1 MQLLDEVPMIW
12 GSCYMIYC
20 MHMVRIIARY
30 YNKFHIALCTR
41 IKICE
46 VSLLIS
52 ICVETGYIVVLMMP
66 VIISE
71 C

>member
-1 MQLLDEVPMIW
+1 
-12 GSCYMIYC
+12 MIYC

-52 ICVETGYIVVLMMP
+52 ICVETGDIVVLMMP